1 MRKNFRDRYDNLPAI
16 RQRKVREEVMGKLGY
31 KYRTSFYT
39 LLNRRLK
46 RETEQQLK
54 AIRTALN
61 RQEKAK

>member
-31 KYRTSFYT
+31 YYRTSFYT

>member
-31 KYRTSFYT
+31 KYCTSFYT